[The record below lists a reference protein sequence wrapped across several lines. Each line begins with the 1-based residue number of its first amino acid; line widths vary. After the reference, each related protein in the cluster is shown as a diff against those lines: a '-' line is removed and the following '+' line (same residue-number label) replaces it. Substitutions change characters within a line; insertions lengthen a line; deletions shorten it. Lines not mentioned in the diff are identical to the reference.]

1 MCVIGSFKPS
11 KTKSNKLFVYPLT
24 KLLKIQW
31 MNQHSS
37 FSSCCHVGVYII
49 IEEVVQV
56 SNRFLHALEGLWYAI
71 NLLFKSLQEESS
83 CVSHAPHSHH
93 SLDDFLTI
101 HLC

>member
-1 MCVIGSFKPS
+1 
-11 KTKSNKLFVYPLT
+11 
-24 KLLKIQW
+24 
-31 MNQHSS
+31 
-37 FSSCCHVGVYII
+37 
-49 IEEVVQV
+49 
-56 SNRFLHALEGLWYAI
+56 LHALEGLWYAI